1 MKVKSLDQLFETGL
15 RYAYDSEQKLVK
27 KGILSMIEAASSQE
41 LRSALEGHL
50 QETIGHVTRLE
61 RIFGMIGAEPKAEDN
76 SIMDEITKTA
86 EKMVDVT
93 EEGSALRDSVLITG
107 GGYVEHHE
115 TAAYES
121 LASVA
126 RQLGRTD
133 AAGLLDQIM
142 NEEIAAAKKLLE
154 IGDRIVNPSASQQR
168 AA

>member
-93 EEGSALRDSVLITG
+93 EEGSALREDTSSTTRRLPTN
-107 GGYVEHHE
+107 HSRRLR
-115 TAAYES
+115 ANS
-121 LASVA
+121 
-126 RQLGRTD
+126 D
-133 AAGLLDQIM
+133 APMPPACST
-142 NEEIAAAKKLLE
+142 K
-154 IGDRIVNPSASQQR
+154 S
-168 AA
+168 